1 MSLKSV
7 NQVETNRYAFE
18 VEVDA
23 AVFSDAVNRS
33 YRKNIK
39 RFNIPGFRKGKA
51 PKAFIEKVYGADI
64 FFDDAINEVYPE
76 AIEAAVEESGL
87 EIVEDQPDFEL
98 VHAVQGEPLVFK
110 ATLTVKPEVEIGEYK
125 GLTATKKA
133 VEVKDSDVDV
143 ELSRLQERNGRIVA
157 VEDRPAELTDNVSID
172 FEGFIDGVAFEG
184 GKGEDA
190 PLTLGSG
197 QFIPGFEEQIVG
209 HSTGD
214 EFDVVVTFPEDYHA
228 EDLKGKEAVFK
239 TKLHEI
245 KTRELPELDDEFAKD
260 VSEFDTLDELK
271 ADIRAKLQEKRE
283 KLAEDDVENQLI
295 DQLIEGLKAEIPEAM
310 FERRIDDNVRDF
322 DSRLRSQG
330 LDINSYLQYTGM
342 EMSAFRKTFR
352 EVAERQVKVRL
363 ALEKIAQLEDIKPSD
378 EELDAEFQKLAEAY
392 NLEADKVKAIIPVKE
407 LTRDLAVEKAIK
419 LVKDSAV
426 VTEAP
431 AEEEAKAEEASEEKI
446 EEKTEE

>member
-1 MSLKSV
+1 
-7 NQVETNRYAFE
+7 
-18 VEVDA
+18 
-23 AVFSDAVNRS
+23 
-33 YRKNIK
+33 
-39 RFNIPGFRKGKA
+39 
-51 PKAFIEKVYGADI
+51 YGTDI

-87 EIVEDQPDFEL
+87 EIIDDQPDFEL
-98 VHAVQGEPLVFK
+98 VNAVQGEPLVFK

-125 GLTATKKA
+125 GLTAAKKA

-157 VEDRPAELTDNVSID
+157 VEDRAAELTDNVTID

-184 GKGEDA
+184 GKGEDT

-214 EFDVVVTFPEDYHA
+214 EFDVTVTFPEDYHA
-228 EDLKGKEAVFK
+228 EELKGKEAVFK

-283 KLAEDDVENQLI
+283 KLSEDDVENQLI

-330 LDINSYLQYTGM
+330 LDVNSYLQYTGM

-363 ALEKIAQLEDIKPSD
+363 ALEKITQIEDIKPSD
-378 EELDAEFQKLAEAY
+378 EELDAEFKKLAEAY
-392 NLEADKVKAIIPVKE
+392 NLELDKVKAIIPAKE
-407 LTRDLAVEKAIK
+407 LTRDLAVEKAIQ

-426 VTEAP
+426 ITDAP
-431 AEEEAKAEEASEEKI
+431 AEEEVKAEEAAPAAEA

>member
-23 AVFSDAVNRS
+23 AAFSDAVNRS

-39 RFNIPGFRKGKA
+39 RFNVPGFRKGKA

-76 AIEAAVEESGL
+76 AIEAAVEESEL
-87 EIVEDQPDFEL
+87 EIIEDQPDFEL

-125 GLTATKKA
+125 GLKAAKKA
-133 VEVKDSDVDV
+133 VEIKDSDVDV

-157 VEDRPAELTDNVSID
+157 VEGRPAEMGDNVSID
-172 FEGFIDGVAFEG
+172 FEGFIDGAAFEG

-197 QFIPGFEEQIVG
+197 QFIPGFEEQIAG

-214 EFDVVVTFPEDYHA
+214 EFDVTVTFPEDYHA
-228 EDLKGKEAVFK
+228 EELKGKEAVFK

-260 VSEFDTLDELK
+260 VSEFDTLEELK

-283 KLAEDDVENQLI
+283 KLSEDDVENQLI
-295 DQLIEGLKAEIPEAM
+295 DQLIAGLKAEIPEAM

-322 DSRLRSQG
+322 DGRLRSQG

-392 NLEADKVKAIIPVKE
+392 NLELDKVKSIIPAKE
-407 LTRDLAVEKAIK
+407 LIRDLAVEKAIQ
-419 LVKDSAV
+419 LVKDSAEI
-426 VTEAP
+426 TDAP
-431 AEEEAKAEEASEEKI
+431 AEEEPKAEETA